1 VEVISKDRDGDD
13 ELTDV
18 LAQVSVMLR
27 VCPTDGTHSTV
38 LNVDA
43 RSRQVVL
50 QNPTAGGATAGHV
63 TAQRHI
69 SPPKMFAFD
78 AVFTPNDCLVC
89 FFLYS
94 ATRTDFFAHFYCR
107 WFWTRLGVIILQ
119 LLIGGLCCTQPVL
132 LHRIQLTAYSLCGA
146 VSTDATL

>member
-1 VEVISKDRDGDD
+1 
-13 ELTDV
+13 
-18 LAQVSVMLR
+18 MLR

-50 QNPTAGGATAGHV
+50 HNPTAGGATASHV

-78 AVFTPNDCLVC
+78 AVFTPDDCLVRFC
-89 FFLYS
+89 STLRLALTFSHIFIVD
-94 ATRTDFFAHFYCR
+94 DFE
-107 WFWTRLGVIILQ
+107 
-119 LLIGGLCCTQPVL
+119 PVL
-132 LHRIQLTAYSLCGA
+132 
-146 VSTDATL
+146 V